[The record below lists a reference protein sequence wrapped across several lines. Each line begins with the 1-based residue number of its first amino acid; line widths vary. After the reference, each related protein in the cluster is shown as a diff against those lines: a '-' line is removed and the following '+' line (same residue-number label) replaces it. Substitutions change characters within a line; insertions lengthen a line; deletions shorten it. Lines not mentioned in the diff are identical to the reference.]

1 MSSGRAVLLSATVVL
16 MATLILTGCKDTRQY
31 CYGVEPDGEVEKLTP
46 CPAGWTSGQTLP
58 IQEDQYADLE
68 VDENGVQKKNKGTG
82 AVTLKKVPQTPP
94 KITTIPPYTP
104 PPKKGL

>member
-1 MSSGRAVLLSATVVL
+1 MGNGQKIFSASLAIIVAVVVLSA
-16 MATLILTGCKDTRQY
+16 CKDTRQY

-46 CPAGWTSGQTLP
+46 CPAGWTNGQTLP